1 MTFIVKTFMFMQ
13 KIYFLLLIVFGGI
26 FTASAQL
33 VTTTPDFPLEGK
45 EVTVVFDASLGSG
58 GLIGYTGNVYAHTG
72 VITNNSKNESDWKYA
87 PSKWG
92 DNSEKYKMRSLGNN
106 KWEFKLTPSIRE
118 YYGVHAGETI
128 FKMAFV
134 FRSEDGS
141 KTGKTADGGD
151 IFIDVHR
158 EGVTVRFEQ
167 PDVATTLNLGDL
179 LPIRAKASV
188 LADMKLFVANEQI
201 VSRTNVQEIISLHT
215 FSQTGTFELR
225 VEATT
230 GGKTAIAT
238 QMVTVLGETE
248 QGILPQG
255 ARPGINYLNDTQ
267 ATLVLQAPGKRTVY
281 VVGDFNDWQFKSE
294 YQLKQDGEFFW
305 ITLSDLEKGKEY
317 AFQYVV
323 DGTIYIADPYADKVL
338 DPWNDPYISPA
349 VYPDLKPYPTGK
361 AEGIVSVLQT
371 GQPPY
376 QWQVTEFRKPDR
388 NQLMV
393 YEMHIRDFTAE
404 HSFSA
409 AKDKLSYLKQL
420 GINAIELMPVQEFD
434 GNDSWGYNP
443 CFFFALD
450 KAYGTKKMY
459 KDFIDAC
466 HKAGMA
472 VIFDVVY
479 NHATGSMPF
488 AKLYWNSANN
498 KTAPN
503 NPYFNVDA
511 PHPYSVF
518 HDFNHESPL
527 VRKFVKRNLQF
538 LLNEYHIDGFR
549 FDLTKGFT
557 QAASTESSASNYDK
571 SRIEILKDYHAAIKE
586 VKPEAYV
593 ILEHFCDS
601 KEEKE
606 LAEDGM
612 HLWRNMN
619 NAYCQTAMGW
629 NDDSAFDGLYE
640 SIPAWIGFMESHD
653 EERAAYKQTQWGD
666 EALKTDL
673 TTRMRQL
680 EVNASFFF
688 TVPGPKMIW
697 QFGEMG
703 YDVSIE
709 ENGRTG
715 KKPLHWEYLENKD
728 RKALHDSYS
737 RLIKLR
743 NDNPELFTSTSQFSW
758 EVGTS
763 NWGQGRFITLSST
776 TKHMLVA
783 GNFSKTDGA
792 YTVTF
797 PVTGKWYD
805 YLTGD
810 EVEVKDATQKMEIP
824 AHSYRILT
832 TFPCLN

>member
-1 MTFIVKTFMFMQ
+1 
-13 KIYFLLLIVFGGI
+13 
-26 FTASAQL
+26 
-33 VTTTPDFPLEGK
+33 
-45 EVTVVFDASLGSG
+45 
-58 GLIGYTGNVYAHTG
+58 
-72 VITNNSKNESDWKYA
+72 
-87 PSKWG
+87 
-92 DNSEKYKMRSLGNN
+92 
-106 KWEFKLTPSIRE
+106 
-118 YYGVHAGETI
+118 
-128 FKMAFV
+128 
-134 FRSEDGS
+134 
-141 KTGKTADGGD
+141 
-151 IFIDVHR
+151 
-158 EGVTVRFEQ
+158 
-167 PDVATTLNLGDL
+167 
-179 LPIRAKASV
+179 
-188 LADMKLFVANEQI
+188 
-201 VSRTNVQEIISLHT
+201 
-215 FSQTGTFELR
+215 
-225 VEATT
+225 
-230 GGKTAIAT
+230 
-238 QMVTVLGETE
+238 
-248 QGILPQG
+248 
-255 ARPGINYLNDTQ
+255 
-267 ATLVLQAPGKRTVY
+267 
-281 VVGDFNDWQFKSE
+281 
-294 YQLKQDGEFFW
+294 
-305 ITLSDLEKGKEY
+305 
-317 AFQYVV
+317 
-323 DGTIYIADPYADKVL
+323 
-338 DPWNDPYISPA
+338 
-349 VYPDLKPYPTGK
+349 
-361 AEGIVSVLQT
+361 
-371 GQPPY
+371 
-376 QWQVTEFRKPDR
+376 
-388 NQLMV
+388 
-393 YEMHIRDFTAE
+393 
-404 HSFSA
+404 
-409 AKDKLSYLKQL
+409 
-420 GINAIELMPVQEFD
+420 
-434 GNDSWGYNP
+434 
-443 CFFFALD
+443 
-450 KAYGTKKMY
+450 MY

>member
-1 MTFIVKTFMFMQ
+1 MFC
-13 KIYFLLLIVFGGI
+13 
-26 FTASAQL
+26 
-33 VTTTPDFPLEGK
+33 
-45 EVTVVFDASLGSG
+45 
-58 GLIGYTGNVYAHTG
+58 GLY
-72 VITNNSKNESDWKYA
+72 
-87 PSKWG
+87 
-92 DNSEKYKMRSLGNN
+92 
-106 KWEFKLTPSIRE
+106 
-118 YYGVHAGETI
+118 
-128 FKMAFV
+128 
-134 FRSEDGS
+134 
-141 KTGKTADGGD
+141 
-151 IFIDVHR
+151 
-158 EGVTVRFEQ
+158 
-167 PDVATTLNLGDL
+167 
-179 LPIRAKASV
+179 
-188 LADMKLFVANEQI
+188 
-201 VSRTNVQEIISLHT
+201 
-215 FSQTGTFELR
+215 
-225 VEATT
+225 
-230 GGKTAIAT
+230 
-238 QMVTVLGETE
+238 
-248 QGILPQG
+248 
-255 ARPGINYLNDTQ
+255 
-267 ATLVLQAPGKRTVY
+267 
-281 VVGDFNDWQFKSE
+281 
-294 YQLKQDGEFFW
+294 
-305 ITLSDLEKGKEY
+305 
-317 AFQYVV
+317 
-323 DGTIYIADPYADKVL
+323 
-338 DPWNDPYISPA
+338 
-349 VYPDLKPYPTGK
+349 
-361 AEGIVSVLQT
+361 
-371 GQPPY
+371 
-376 QWQVTEFRKPDR
+376 
-388 NQLMV
+388 
-393 YEMHIRDFTAE
+393 
-404 HSFSA
+404 
-409 AKDKLSYLKQL
+409 
-420 GINAIELMPVQEFD
+420 
-434 GNDSWGYNP
+434 
-443 CFFFALD
+443 
-450 KAYGTKKMY
+450 
-459 KDFIDAC
+459 
-466 HKAGMA
+466 
-472 VIFDVVY
+472 
-479 NHATGSMPF
+479 
-488 AKLYWNSANN
+488 
-498 KTAPN
+498 
-503 NPYFNVDA
+503 
-511 PHPYSVF
+511 
-518 HDFNHESPL
+518 
-527 VRKFVKRNLQF
+527 
-538 LLNEYHIDGFR
+538 
-549 FDLTKGFT
+549 
-557 QAASTESSASNYDK
+557 
-571 SRIEILKDYHAAIKE
+571 IEILKDYHAAIKE